1 MRRRFGRSGPNPV
14 AVGAIAFLGGALLGA
29 LAWGQALRACRR
41 DLFCPSPVRRY
52 AALGYLAGRPGV
64 DTARLL
70 GEYVA
75 WESHPLLRRR
85 ARRLLDRMASYL
97 D

>member
-1 MRRRFGRSGPNPV
+1 MWRRSRSLGERPLV
-14 AVGAIAFLGGALLGA
+14 LGAIAFVGGVLVGA

-41 DLFCPSPVRRY
+41 DLFCPSPLRRL
-52 AALGYLAGRPGV
+52 AALGYLAGHPGA
-64 DTARLL
+64 DSARLL

-75 WESHPLLRRR
+75 WESHPLLQRR
-85 ARRLLDRMASYL
+85 ARRLLERMTPYL